1 MNRRPTTRV
10 LAALELLQTH
20 KRISGAELARRL
32 DVSVRTVRRYI
43 AALEDIGIPVTAEQ
57 GRDGAYSLVAGFKLP
72 PMMFTDDEALA
83 LAIGL
88 LAVRELGIAEA
99 VPAAE
104 SAQSK
109 LERVMPESVRFR
121 LGDLDE
127 TVRLNIANPRLRAGD
142 VPLGT
147 LCAAAQAR
155 RRVRLRYESPSSG
168 LTVRDVDPYGLS
180 YQRGRWYAVGMC
192 HLRAD
197 MRTFRL
203 DRVID
208 IATLDDRFERPD
220 GFDVLD
226 FITRSFAS
234 IPRAHAVEVLL
245 RTDLQTAQAQWL
257 ARCGYLELCDD
268 GVLLRTRVDDVD
280 WYAGAL
286 AGLPFDFEI
295 RSPAELV
302 DALREVAA
310 RVARAVE
317 LGDARSRAGST
328 RGRGVI
334 RGASR
339 GPRVRRA

>member
-57 GRDGAYSLVAGFKLP
+57 GRDGAYTLVAGFKLP

-99 VPAAE
+99 VPAVDT
-104 SAQSK
+104 AQAK
-109 LERVMPESVRFR
+109 LDRVMPESVRFR
-121 LGDLDE
+121 LGDIDG
-127 TVRLNIANPRLRAGD
+127 TIRLNIANPHRAAAD

-155 RRVRLRYESPSSG
+155 QRVRLRYESPASG
-168 LTVRDVDPYGLS
+168 MTTREFDPYGIS

-197 MRTFRL
+197 LRTFRL
-203 DRVID
+203 DRIVE
-208 IATLDDRFERPD
+208 AVRLERYFERPD

-226 FITRSFAS
+226 FIARSFAAM
-234 IPRAHAVEVLL
+234 PRAHAVEVLL
-245 RTDLQTAQAQWL
+245 KTDLPTAQAQWL
-257 ARCGYLELCDD
+257 SRCGYLEPCAD
-268 GVLLRTRVDDVD
+268 GVILRTHVDEID
-280 WYAGAL
+280 WYAGLL
-286 AGLPFDFEI
+286 AGLPVDFQI
-295 RSPAELV
+295 KSP
-302 DALREVAA
+302 DALRDAMQTIASRAA
-310 RVARAVE
+310 RAAKLVA
-317 LGDARSRAGST
+317 
-328 RGRGVI
+328 
-334 RGASR
+334 
-339 GPRVRRA
+339 P

>member
-57 GRDGAYSLVAGFKLP
+57 GRDGAYTLVAGFKLP

-99 VPAAE
+99 VPAAG

-121 LGDLDE
+121 LGNLDD
-127 TVRLNIANPRLRAGD
+127 TIRLNIANPRRRAGD

-168 LTVRDVDPYGLS
+168 VTVREFDPYGLS

-203 DRVID
+203 DRVIEVT
-208 IATLDDRFERPD
+208 ALDVRFERPD

-226 FITRSFAS
+226 FITQSFAS
-234 IPRAHAVEVLL
+234 IPRAHAIEVLL
-245 RTDLQTAQAQWL
+245 KTDLQTAQAHWL
-257 ARCGYLELCDD
+257 SRWGYLELCAD
-268 GVLLRTRVDDVD
+268 GVLLRTRVDDVG

-295 RSPAELV
+295 RSPTELL
-302 DALREVAA
+302 DALRDIAA
-310 RVARAVE
+310 RVARAAKV
-317 LGDARSRAGST
+317 GDARARSAARARRAG
-328 RGRGVI
+328 
-334 RGASR
+334 
-339 GPRVRRA
+339 RA

>member
-1 MNRRPTTRV
+1 MALPTTRV
-10 LAALELLQTH
+10 LAVLDLLQAH
-20 KRISGAELARRL
+20 GRMSGPELARRVGV
-32 DVSVRTVRRYI
+32 DGRTLRRYI
-43 AALEDIGIPVTAEQ
+43 AMLEELGIPITTER
-57 GRDGAYSLVAGFKLP
+57 GRYGAYLLVAGFKLP

-121 LGDLDE
+121 LGDLDD
-127 TVRLNIANPRLRAGD
+127 TVRLNIASPRRRAGD

-155 RRVRLRYESPSSG
+155 RRVRLRYESPASG
-168 LTVRDVDPYGLS
+168 VTVRDFDPYGLS

-203 DRVID
+203 DRVIEV
-208 IATLDDRFERPD
+208 TQLDVGFERPD

-234 IPRAHAVEVLL
+234 IPRAHAIEVLL

-257 ARCGYLELCDD
+257 SRCGYLELCDD

-280 WYAGAL
+280 WYAAL
-286 AGLPFDFEI
+286 LAALPFEFEI
-295 RSPAELV
+295 RGPAELH
-302 DALREVAA
+302 DAMRTIAA
-310 RVARAVE
+310 RAARAAG
-317 LGDARSRAGST
+317 LRDARPRRS
-328 RGRGVI
+328 GREQ
-334 RGASR
+334 GA
-339 GPRVRRA
+339 RRA